1 MCTNKPQSTQTE
13 ELRFSVAAPA
23 VGDRLDRFLAARSE
37 VSRSQIQLDIRA
49 GKIRVNGEPIEQA
62 SYRLRE
68 NDQIVWMMDHVPLLS
83 PARIPLSI
91 LFEDDQLVA
100 IDKPIGLVV
109 HPGAGTHE
117 TTLVEAL
124 LADRRLPMSDDPA
137 RPGIVH
143 RLDKETSGV
152 ILVAKT
158 HHALTVLQAQFAD
171 RSTIKFYL
179 AVVAGRLT
187 EDSGV
192 IDAPIGRDPT
202 LPSRM
207 AVQAAGKKSLTE
219 FRVLDRATDRSLLL
233 LLLHTGR
240 THQLRVHLKYIG
252 HPVLGDSTYGARGSG
267 DQGRTPDAG
276 HADKESAGRQTL
288 AEPVAGQIRLMLH
301 AWRVQV
307 RHPATG
313 EELRIEAPAPS
324 EFPAYDYPS
333 LGWEKNAVRP

>member
-13 ELRFSVAAPA
+13 ELRFSVAPGA
-23 VGDRLDRFLAARSE
+23 VGDRLDRFLADRSDI
-37 VSRSQIQLDIRA
+37 SRSHVQLDIRA
-49 GKIRVNGEPIEQA
+49 GHVRINGDPVVQT

-68 NDQIVWMMDHVPLLS
+68 HDEVVWALTQAPLLT
-83 PARIPLSI
+83 PAPLALQI

-100 IDKPIGLVV
+100 VDKPVGLVV
-109 HPGAGTHE
+109 HPGAGTSE

-152 ILVAKT
+152 LVVAKT
-158 HHALTVLQAQFAD
+158 HTALESLQAQFAS

-179 AVVAGRLT
+179 AVVSGRIE
-187 EDSGV
+187 EDSAI

-207 AVQAAGKKSLTE
+207 AIHPAGKKALTE
-219 FRVLDRATDRSLLL
+219 FRVLKREPEQSLLL

-240 THQLRVHLKYIG
+240 THQLRVHLQYIG
-252 HPVLGDSTYGARGSG
+252 HPVLGDAVYGVSHRA
-267 DQGRTPDAG
+267 
-276 HADKESAGRQTL
+276 SA
-288 AEPVAGQIRLMLH
+288 AGQADNGPTEIQARMMLH
-301 AWRVQV
+301 AWRLQV
-307 RHPATG
+307 SHPMSG
-313 EELRIEAPAPS
+313 EPLQFEAPVPT
-324 EFPAYDYPS
+324 EFPDFDYS
-333 LGWEKNAVRP
+333 GLGWEKNAVRP